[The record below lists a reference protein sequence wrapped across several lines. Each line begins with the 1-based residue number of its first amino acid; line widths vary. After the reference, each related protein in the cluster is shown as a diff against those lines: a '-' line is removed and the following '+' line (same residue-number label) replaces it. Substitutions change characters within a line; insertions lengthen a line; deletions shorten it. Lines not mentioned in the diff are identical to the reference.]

1 MGGILN
7 IFVILSHLLEPSRF
21 LYKFEKL
28 AHSVGFKV
36 CGLLFSNSSKID
48 HLHSTCLII
57 LNQNT
62 LPPIPIK

>member
-7 IFVILSHLLEPSRF
+7 IFVILSHLLEPSRN
-21 LYKFEKL
+21 YVL
-28 AHSVGFKV
+28 AHSVDFKV